1 MVGNDNFRIPDANG
15 AAKLFRERQV
25 QKPSYGAV
33 GSQDSLLSVVA
44 VNNQQQ
50 TRRREILEFASKV
63 EDAGGVNNSISRPQ
77 TSAVNPLSQVITDA
91 LAKHNTHGVTV
102 YSPEDIPKASL
113 IRELKEQ
120 AEKQGSS
127 FIHLQLSEQLLA
139 SSQYLPKTSIIS
151 DELKR
156 LVNELL
162 GKQSERVEEKSSQP
176 KIIIYI
182 DPVDEFAEKYL
193 NQQGVSRA
201 HNGITELAGFLRS
214 TMQKNDFSHIQKMSF
229 VLPLE
234 KNGSTIGN
242 IGTHNRISM
251 LNGELQLEHS
261 FA

>member
-33 GSQDSLLSVVA
+33 GSQDSSLKMTEVD
-44 VNNQQQ
+44 NQQQ
-50 TRRREILEFASKV
+50 ARKREILEFASKV
-63 EDAGGVNNSISRPQ
+63 QDEGGVNASISRPQ
-77 TSAVNPLSQVITDA
+77 TSAGNRLSKVITEA
-91 LAKHNTHGVTV
+91 LAKHEKYGVTV
-102 YSPEDIPKASL
+102 YSPEDISKASL

-127 FIHLQLSEQLLA
+127 FIHLQLSEQLLTSCKGLA
-139 SSQYLPKTSIIS
+139 KTIIIS
-151 DELKR
+151 NELKR
-156 LVNELL
+156 LVNESL
-162 GKQSERVEEKSSQP
+162 GKQSEQVEEESSQP